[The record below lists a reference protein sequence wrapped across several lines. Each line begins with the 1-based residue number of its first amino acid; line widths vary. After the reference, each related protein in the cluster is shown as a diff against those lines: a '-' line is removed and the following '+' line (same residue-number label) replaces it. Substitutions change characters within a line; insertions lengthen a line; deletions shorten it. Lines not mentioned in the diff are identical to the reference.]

1 MKRNGRDEQNGA
13 VIHTCIETTQ
23 VISLC
28 TYLFL
33 KLPKLPYFSYYFMF
47 LSSTKLENRRVEYVL
62 PGDGV
67 LALILGRRITIMQI
81 IYRNV
86 CKCKKDTC

>member
-1 MKRNGRDEQNGA
+1 
-13 VIHTCIETTQ
+13 
-23 VISLC
+23 
-28 TYLFL
+28 
-33 KLPKLPYFSYYFMF
+33 MF